1 LSVLSCLIYPACS
14 LLFVPF
20 CLLSPVFSW
29 PFCCVTN
36 LNSQFSL
43 LFLVFL
49 ILLSSWRPVCP
60 VSP

>member
-1 LSVLSCLIYPACS
+1 
-14 LLFVPF
+14 
-20 CLLSPVFSW
+20 
-29 PFCCVTN
+29 